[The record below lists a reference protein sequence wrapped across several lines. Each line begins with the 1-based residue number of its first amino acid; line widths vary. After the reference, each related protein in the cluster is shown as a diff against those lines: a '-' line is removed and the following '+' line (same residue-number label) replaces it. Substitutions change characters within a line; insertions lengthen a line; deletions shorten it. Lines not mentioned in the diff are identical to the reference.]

1 MKTTPNL
8 IKLRVCRQV
17 GKARNNTLKLTGH
30 GACAVRANS
39 DQLHLPTRADN
50 IKNANDEVKHVLAG
64 VGLVHGDGDE
74 MKVVEFPVDV
84 DSDAVVEVR
93 SAVMG

>member
-1 MKTTPNL
+1 MKTTPNS
-8 IKLRVCRQV
+8 IKRHVCQQV
-17 GKARNNTLKLTGH
+17 GKSHNNTLKLTGH

-39 DQLHLPTRADN
+39 DQLHLPTRADD
-50 IKNANDEVKHVLAG
+50 IKNAHDEVKHVLAG
-64 VGLVHGDGDE
+64 VGLVHGDGDG

-84 DSDAVVEVR
+84 DSDAVVELR